1 MSKLNASLNYK
12 DEQNNEYE
20 FELYSIDHEFLK
32 SWGGVYVFTKRD
44 STKSPAT
51 HSLKYIGK
59 AKSFDTRFDSHDKI
73 GTSGI
78 NCIGICKVTEESKRI
93 AIETSLIKKNK
104 PPLNT
109 QHT

>member
-1 MSKLNASLNYK
+1 MAKLNASMSYK
-12 DEQNNEYE
+12 DEQDNKYE
-20 FELYSIDHEFLK
+20 FQLYSLDHDFSE

-44 STKSPAT
+44 KTTSPAT
-51 HSLKYIGK
+51 HALKYIGK
-59 AKSFDTRFDSHDKI
+59 TNSFDTRFDTHDKI

-78 NCIGICKVTEESKRI
+78 NCVGVYQEDSETKRTS
-93 AIETSLIKKNK
+93 IEKSLIKKNK